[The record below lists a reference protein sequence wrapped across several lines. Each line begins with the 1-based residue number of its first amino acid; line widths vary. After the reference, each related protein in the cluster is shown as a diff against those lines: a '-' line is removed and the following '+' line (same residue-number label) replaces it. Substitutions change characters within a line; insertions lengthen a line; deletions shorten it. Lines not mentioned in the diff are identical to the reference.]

1 VSNLNSFG
9 AGMTLLNKMMT
20 FFCVQSEDMFYTGNE
35 KFLHTVRFMIVI
47 LLYNLGIVVLNAT
60 FNNISVVWW
69 LSVLLVEKNA
79 ELHPAAVKFY
89 HIMYRVRL
97 AMSGVQTRNFINHFL
112 LLDETFWLC

>member
-1 VSNLNSFG
+1 
-9 AGMTLLNKMMT
+9 MTLLYKMMT